1 MIMRGRYGAPRRAYA
16 GSPWGAAADS
26 RASAIAGAYSGR
38 KGMSLEVAAAMVAV
52 ADRLGADAYDLANLI
67 NFESGWNPQ
76 AVNPTSNATG
86 LIQFMPKTAAN
97 LGTTTDALY
106 QLSALQ
112 QMPWVERYL
121 SPYRG
126 KLGTVQGLY
135 MAVFYPKAMT
145 WSLDTPMPEIVRK
158 ANPGINTVGDY
169 VRLANKRAR
178 LPSSD
183 SRGGRIVE
191 AVAAVSPVISY
202 SVAAQTGA
210 VATRAR
216 DRYRSH
222 RTPLLL
228 LGVLAFGGVA
238 LLALRARR
246 GATGA
251 PQSAPAALPT
261 A

>member
-1 MIMRGRYGAPRRAYA
+1 MGTRGRYGAPLGACYA
-16 GSPWGAAADS
+16 GVPWGASDS
-26 RASAIAGAYSGR
+26 RAEAIAGAYAGR

-76 AVNPTSNATG
+76 ARNPTSGATG
-86 LIQFMPKTAAN
+86 LIQFMKKTAQGM
-97 LGTTTDALY
+97 GTSTDAIY
-106 QLSALQ
+106 QLSAMQ
-112 QMPWVERYL
+112 QLPLVEQYL

-126 KLGTVQGLY
+126 RLNSVQALY

-158 ANPGINTVGDY
+158 ANPGINSVGDY
-169 VRLANKRAR
+169 VRYANRRAK

-191 AVAAVSPVISY
+191 AVAAVSPVVSY
-202 SVAAQTGA
+202 SVAAQSGA
-210 VATRAR
+210 LATRAR

-228 LGVLAFGGVA
+228 LGTLGFGAVA
-238 LLALRARR
+238 LLAIRARR
-246 GATGA
+246 GAA
-251 PQSAPAALPT
+251 QSSPSPLPA
-261 A
+261 